1 MSESII
7 SLKNVS
13 KCFKRYAKPVD
24 RLKELLLPS
33 KSQADVFWALQDIQ
47 LEIFKGETIG
57 IVGRNGAG
65 KSTLLQLITKTLT
78 PTTGEISVHGRI
90 SALLE
95 LGSGFNPEF
104 TGRQNVF
111 FNGRILGLTQAEIE
125 AKFDEIT
132 EFANIGDFID
142 QPVKTYSSGMF
153 VRLAF
158 AVAVNTN
165 PDILIVDEALAVGD
179 IFFQQKCFDRLRQM
193 KESGVTLLF
202 VSHDS
207 SSVCKLCSRAILIE
221 HGRIVL
227 DALPRQVVDLYQA
240 KFLQQQDVEPELA
253 EIKVPPSFS
262 IEEDDASST
271 ISLTSEAVAIQFV
284 RFFDEDDQEIYSVTS
299 GSPLQLSIG
308 ILFKEEIDDPHVG
321 FIIRTRMGEVIFESN
336 TFCMGRSIGT
346 VSAGTLL
353 NVRFRFK
360 VPLIPQDYT
369 ITTGVS
375 SGGVGEHQFKR
386 SLAMNHNTA
395 VLKVVRNQDTILWNG
410 VVNLNPTVTFSKQ
423 SSLEN
428 QPFSSKL

>member
-1 MSESII
+1 
-7 SLKNVS
+7 
-13 KCFKRYAKPVD
+13 
-24 RLKELLLPS
+24 
-33 KSQADVFWALQDIQ
+33 
-47 LEIFKGETIG
+47 
-57 IVGRNGAG
+57 
-65 KSTLLQLITKTLT
+65 
-78 PTTGEISVHGRI
+78 
-90 SALLE
+90 
-95 LGSGFNPEF
+95 
-104 TGRQNVF
+104 VF

-158 AVAVNTN
+158 AIAVNTN

>member
-33 KSQADVFWALQDIQ
+33 KSRADVFWALQDIQ

-78 PTTGEISVHGRI
+78 PTTGEIGVHGRI

-111 FNGRILGLTQAEIE
+111 FNGRILGLTHAEIE

-179 IFFQQKCFDRLRQM
+179 IFFQQKCFDRLREM

-207 SSVCKLCSRAILIE
+207 SSVCKLCHRAILIE

-240 KFLQQQDVEPELA
+240 KFLQQQDVEPELT
-253 EIKVPPSFS
+253 EINVSPSFS
-262 IEEDDASST
+262 TEDDAST
-271 ISLTSEAVAIQFV
+271 IALTSEAVTIQFV
-284 RFFDEDDQEIYSVTS
+284 RFLDEDDQEIYSITS
-299 GSPLQLSIG
+299 DSPLQLSIG
-308 ILFKEEIDDPHVG
+308 ILFKEEVDDPHVG
-321 FIIRTRMGEVIFESN
+321 FKIRTRTGEVIFESN

-375 SGGVGEHQFKR
+375 SGGVGEHQFER

-423 SSLEN
+423 TSLEN
-428 QPFSSKL
+428 QSFSSKL

>member
-24 RLKELLLPS
+24 RLKELLLPR

-78 PTTGEISVHGRI
+78 PTTGEIGVHGRI

-95 LGSGFNPEF
+95 LGSGFNLEF

-125 AKFDEIT
+125 AKFDEIIA
-132 EFANIGDFID
+132 FADIGDFID

-158 AVAVNTN
+158 AVAVNTD

-193 KESGVTLLF
+193 KESGATLLF

-207 SSVCKLCSRAILIE
+207 GAVCKLCHRAILIE

-240 KFLQQQDVEPELA
+240 KSLQQQDVEPELT
-253 EIKVPPSFS
+253 EITVSPSFAT
-262 IEEDDASST
+262 EDDASST
-271 ISLTSEAVAIQFV
+271 IALTSKAAIIQFV
-284 RFFDEDDQEIYSVTS
+284 RFLDEDDQEIYSITS
-299 GSPLQLSIG
+299 DSLLHLSIG
-308 ILFKEEIDDPHVG
+308 ILFREEVDDPHVG
-321 FIIRTRMGEVIFESN
+321 FKIRTRMGEVIFESN
-336 TFCMGRSIGT
+336 TFCMGRSIGI

-353 NVRFRFK
+353 NVRFRFE

-369 ITTGVS
+369 ITTGVA
-375 SGGVGEHQFKR
+375 SGGVGEHQFER
-386 SLAMNHNTA
+386 SLAVNHNTA
-395 VLKVVRNQDTILWNG
+395 VLKVLRNQDTILWNG

>member
-24 RLKELLLPS
+24 RLKELLLPG
-33 KSQADVFWALQDIQ
+33 KSHADVFWALQDIN
-47 LEIFKGETIG
+47 LEIFKGETLG

-78 PTTGEISVHGRI
+78 PTTGEIGVHGRI

-111 FNGRILGLTQAEIE
+111 FNGRILGLTQAEIA

-132 EFANIGDFID
+132 AFANIGDFID

-207 SSVCKLCSRAILIE
+207 GAVCKLCHRAILIE
-221 HGRIVL
+221 NGRIVL

-240 KFLQQQDVEPELA
+240 KFLQQQDVEPELT
-253 EIKVPPSFS
+253 EINVSPGFS
-262 IEEDDASST
+262 TEDGASST
-271 ISLTSEAVAIQFV
+271 ISLTSDAVTIQFV
-284 RFFDEDDQEIYSVTS
+284 RFFDEDDQEIYSITS
-299 GSPLQLSIG
+299 DSPLQLSIG
-308 ILFKEEIDDPHVG
+308 ILFREEIDDPHVG

-336 TFCMGRSIGT
+336 TFCMGRSMGR

-375 SGGVGEHQFKR
+375 SGGVGEHQFER
-386 SLAMNHNTA
+386 SLAVNHNTA

>member
-24 RLKELLLPS
+24 RLKELLLPG
-33 KSQADVFWALQDIQ
+33 KSHADVFWALQDIN
-47 LEIFKGETIG
+47 LEIFKGETLG
-57 IVGRNGAG
+57 VVGRNGAG

-78 PTTGEISVHGRI
+78 PTTGEIGVHGRI

-111 FNGRILGLTQAEIE
+111 FNGRILGLTRAEIE

-132 EFANIGDFID
+132 AFANIGDFID

-193 KESGVTLLF
+193 KEAGVTLLF

-207 SSVCKLCSRAILIE
+207 SAVCKLCHRAILIE

-240 KFLQQQDVEPELA
+240 KFLQQQDVEPELT
-253 EIKVPPSFS
+253 EINVSPSFS
-262 IEEDDASST
+262 TEDGASST
-271 ISLTSEAVAIQFV
+271 ISLTSEAVIIQFV
-284 RFFDEDDQEIYSVTS
+284 RFFDEDDQEIYSITS
-299 GSPLQLSIG
+299 DSPLQLSIG
-308 ILFKEEIDDPHVG
+308 ILFREEIDDPHVG

-336 TFCMGRSIGT
+336 TFCMGRSMGT

-375 SGGVGEHQFKR
+375 SGGVGEHQFER
-386 SLAMNHNTA
+386 SLAVNHDTA
-395 VLKVVRNQDTILWNG
+395 VLKVLRNQDTILWNG